1 MCACILSF
9 LFPPLFSSPD
19 PRPTVLPQAV
29 PRLIKLSV
37 PVSHVWL
44 TGSELGS
51 FLWADTEESCQL
63 YFLFSS
69 LFVSVLFQLSVDFT
83 LLAGK
88 RILPSPN
95 FFKLNLF
102 FYLRNSIKVMRLQIP
117 CSSVGPVHGSK
128 SLWHHF
134 VVHQSE

>member
-1 MCACILSF
+1 M
-9 LFPPLFSSPD
+9 
-19 PRPTVLPQAV
+19 
-29 PRLIKLSV
+29 
-37 PVSHVWL
+37 WL
-44 TGSELGS
+44 AGSELSS

-88 RILPSPN
+88 RRLLSPN

>member
-1 MCACILSF
+1 M
-9 LFPPLFSSPD
+9 
-19 PRPTVLPQAV
+19 PQAV

-37 PVSHVWL
+37 PVSHVGL
-44 TGSELGS
+44 AGSEHGS
-51 FLWADTEESCQL
+51 FLWADAEESCQL

-88 RILPSPN
+88 RRLPSPN

-102 FYLRNSIKVMRLQIP
+102 FYLRNSIKVM
-117 CSSVGPVHGSK
+117 
-128 SLWHHF
+128 
-134 VVHQSE
+134 